1 MRKQKQK
8 VVGYRAYIINR
19 PELGEFKYQ
28 LFPKGVGGNKVFTN
42 KVRRFVEAIVRT
54 CSSDDKVE
62 IEIVER

>member
-28 LFPKGVGGNKVFTN
+28 LFPKGVGGNKVFY
-42 KVRRFVEAIVRT
+42 KQGAPV
-54 CSSDDKVE
+54 C
-62 IEIVER
+62 